1 MIKDSF
7 GNSFIPFLANHYENI
22 SIIDPRYFNTS
33 ITDYIKEKDIDEVLF
48 LFNVQNFVQEK
59 SFDVF
64 GK

>member
-59 SFDVF
+59 SFDVV